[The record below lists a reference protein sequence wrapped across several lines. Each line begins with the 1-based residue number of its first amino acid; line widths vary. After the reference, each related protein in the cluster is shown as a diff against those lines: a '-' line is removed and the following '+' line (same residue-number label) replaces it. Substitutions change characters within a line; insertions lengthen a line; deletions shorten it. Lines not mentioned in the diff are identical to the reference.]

1 MTLYFEQSSPESLV
15 FCNMFIIF
23 TSDVHIDM
31 QHPGELEGWDEADYE
46 SEAVEEGGNR
56 MHNGKGSKSKQNLD
70 IEEELY
76 ELDYEDLVAG
86 IPTRFKYKQVNP
98 EGFGLSAEDILLA
111 DDDDL
116 NKYVSLKK
124 LATYR
129 EALDVNAGKLDK
141 KRKRLRVLLR
151 ERREQA
157 QLETPQSTKGNKKS
171 GGADHENEDL
181 EDARVDFEGKAAE
194 KRGRK
199 RRKKKSIKLDDQV
212 ASTQEK
218 KYKTHTKF
226 SAQND
231 ARQKARV
238 LRSERDLKLNSAK
251 RRAELFR

>member
-1 MTLYFEQSSPESLV
+1 
-15 FCNMFIIF
+15 
-23 TSDVHIDM
+23 
-31 QHPGELEGWDEADYE
+31 
-46 SEAVEEGGNR
+46 

-124 LATYR
+124 IATYR

-157 QLETPQSTKGNKKS
+157 QLLATPTPLSPQLVSLLTYLLIQLSGTGATYYWKK
-171 GGADHENEDL
+171 
-181 EDARVDFEGKAAE
+181 
-194 KRGRK
+194 
-199 RRKKKSIKLDDQV
+199 
-212 ASTQEK
+212 
-218 KYKTHTKF
+218 
-226 SAQND
+226 
-231 ARQKARV
+231 
-238 LRSERDLKLNSAK
+238 
-251 RRAELFR
+251 